1 MICSTVDFVLG
12 ARGKSLLE
20 SYEQWRKW
28 ADEKVCCDYSLHVG
42 VTWWSPQVSDEMEV
56 LVKEKGMY
64 VRICMFVCMYI
75 CMYVYIYMYTYVCN
89 MYVVCM

>member
-12 ARGKSLLE
+12 GRGKSLLE

-56 LVKEKGMY
+56 LVKEKGMLYSISMYRYDTVRTYMY
-64 VRICMFVCMYI
+64 V
-75 CMYVYIYMYTYVCN
+75 CMYVYIYM
-89 MYVVCM
+89 